1 MMKKNDPSPEK
12 HGKASASRSRKR
24 SEAAKEQELRE
35 AAREKADKNIL
46 RITYAFA
53 ALFIGMC
60 LYLGWF
66 LQVDSE
72 TVINSSYNA
81 RLDRFS
87 DRIVRG

>member
-60 LYLGWF
+60 CIWAGFFRWTVKLSSTAPTMPGWTAS
-66 LQVDSE
+66 L
-72 TVINSSYNA
+72 TG
-81 RLDRFS
+81 L
-87 DRIVRG
+87 